1 MRIKIMRR
9 FQSHFFIDFDDSAAS
24 LIQAPV
30 IDVNVTMLQLY
41 VSVSWGLTVQVFL
54 LANLTSKME

>member
-41 VSVSWGLTVQVFL
+41 VSVS
-54 LANLTSKME
+54 